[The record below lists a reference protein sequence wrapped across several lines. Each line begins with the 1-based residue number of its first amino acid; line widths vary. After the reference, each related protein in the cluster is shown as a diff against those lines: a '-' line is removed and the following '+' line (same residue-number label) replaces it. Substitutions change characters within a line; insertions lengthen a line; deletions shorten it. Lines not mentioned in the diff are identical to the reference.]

1 MPQTIINNGQQKM
14 DKTLESLKK
23 ELQTVKTGRANPSVL
38 NKVEVVYYGS
48 PMPLNQIAT
57 ISAPEAQILMIKPF
71 DKNILKDIEKAIL
84 VADLNLTPQSDGS
97 VIRIVFP
104 PLTEQTR
111 KQLVKEL
118 KTNSEN
124 NKVAIRNIRR
134 DIISQ
139 LEKLEKEGLI
149 TEDELKRKQ
158 EEVQKLTDKYVLKVE
173 EAIKILNEIPQND
186 NCYNKGMRLL
196 NSIYEKR

>member
-1 MPQTIINNGQQKM
+1 MPQTIINNGQEKM
-14 DKTLESLKK
+14 EKTLESLKR
-23 ELQTVKTGRANPSVL
+23 ELQTVKTGRANPGVL

-57 ISAPEAQILMIKPF
+57 ISAPEAQVLMIKPF
-71 DKNILKDIEKAIL
+71 DKNILRDIEKAIL
-84 VADLNLTPQSDGS
+84 VADLNLTPQNDGS

-118 KTNSEN
+118 KNNSEN

-139 LEKLEKEGLI
+139 LEKIQKDGLI

-158 EEVQKLTDKYVLKVE
+158 EEVQKLTDKYIAKVE
-173 EAIKILNEIPQND
+173 EAIK
-186 NCYNKGMRLL
+186 
-196 NSIYEKR
+196 EKEKQIMDF

>member
-1 MPQTIINNGQQKM
+1 MPQSIINNGQQRM
-14 DKTLESLKK
+14 EKTLESLKK
-23 ELQTVKTGRANPSVL
+23 ELQTVKTGRANPGVL

-57 ISAPEAQILMIKPF
+57 ISAPEAQVLMIKPF
-71 DKNILKDIEKAIL
+71 DKNILRDIEKAIL
-84 VADLNLTPQSDGS
+84 VADLNLTPQNDGS

-149 TEDELKRKQ
+149 TEDDLKRKQ
-158 EEVQKLTDKYVLKVE
+158 EEVQKLTDKYTAKVD
-173 EAIKILNEIPQND
+173 EAIK
-186 NCYNKGMRLL
+186 
-196 NSIYEKR
+196 EKEKQIMEF

>member
-1 MPQTIINNGQQKM
+1 MPQSIINNGQQKM
-14 DKTLESLKK
+14 EKTLESLKK
-23 ELQTVKTGRANPSVL
+23 ELQTVKTGRANPGVL

-57 ISAPEAQILMIKPF
+57 ISAPEAQVLMIKPF
-71 DKNILKDIEKAIL
+71 DKNILRDVEKAIL
-84 VADLNLTPQSDGS
+84 VADLNLTPQNDGS

-173 EAIKILNEIPQND
+173 EAIK
-186 NCYNKGMRLL
+186 
-196 NSIYEKR
+196 EKEKQIMEF

>member
-1 MPQTIINNGQQKM
+1 MPQTIINNGQERM
-14 DKTLESLKK
+14 EKTLESLKK

-48 PMPLNQIAT
+48 PMPLNQVAT
-57 ISAPEAQILMIKPF
+57 ISTPEAQILMIKPY
-71 DKNILKDIEKAIL
+71 DKNLLRDIEKAIL
-84 VADLNLTPQSDGS
+84 VADLNLTPQNDGS

-134 DIISQ
+134 DMISQ

-158 EEVQKLTDKYVLKVE
+158 EEVQKMTDKYIVKIDEV
-173 EAIKILNEIPQND
+173 IK
-186 NCYNKGMRLL
+186 
-196 NSIYEKR
+196 EKEKQIMEF

>member
-1 MPQTIINNGQQKM
+1 MPQTIVNNGQQKM
-14 DKTLESLKK
+14 EKTLESLKK
-23 ELQTVKTGRANPSVL
+23 ELQTVKTGRANPGVL

-57 ISAPEAQILMIKPF
+57 ISATEAQVLVIKPF

-134 DIISQ
+134 DMITQ
-139 LEKLEKEGLI
+139 LEKLEKDSLI

-158 EEVQKLTDKYVLKVE
+158 EEVQKLTDKYIVKVE
-173 EAIKILNEIPQND
+173 EAIK
-186 NCYNKGMRLL
+186 
-196 NSIYEKR
+196 EKEKQIMDF

>member
-1 MPQTIINNGQQKM
+1 MPQSIINNGQQRM
-14 DKTLESLKK
+14 EKTLESLKK
-23 ELQTVKTGRANPSVL
+23 ELQTVKTGRANPGVL

-57 ISAPEAQILMIKPF
+57 ISAPEAQVLMIKPF
-71 DKNILKDIEKAIL
+71 DKNILRDIEKAIL
-84 VADLNLTPQSDGS
+84 VADLNLTPQNDGS

-158 EEVQKLTDKYVLKVE
+158 EEVQKLTDKYIAKVD
-173 EAIKILNEIPQND
+173 EAIK
-186 NCYNKGMRLL
+186 
-196 NSIYEKR
+196 EKEKQIMEF

>member
-84 VADLNLTPQSDGS
+84 VADLNLTPQSDVS

-173 EAIKILNEIPQND
+173 EAIK
-186 NCYNKGMRLL
+186 
-196 NSIYEKR
+196 EKEKQIMEF

>member
-1 MPQTIINNGQQKM
+1 MPQTIINNGQERM
-14 DKTLESLKK
+14 EKTLESLKR

-48 PMPLNQIAT
+48 PMPLNQVAT
-57 ISAPEAQILMIKPF
+57 ISTPEAQILMIKPY
-71 DKNILKDIEKAIL
+71 DKNLLRDIEKAIL
-84 VADLNLTPQSDGS
+84 VADLNLTPQNDGS

-134 DIISQ
+134 DMISQ

-158 EEVQKLTDKYVLKVE
+158 EEVQKMTDKYIVKIDEV
-173 EAIKILNEIPQND
+173 IK
-186 NCYNKGMRLL
+186 
-196 NSIYEKR
+196 EKEKQIMEF

>member
-1 MPQTIINNGQQKM
+1 MPQTIINNGQERM
-14 DKTLESLKK
+14 EKTLESLKK

-38 NKVEVVYYGS
+38 NKVQVVYYGS
-48 PMPLNQIAT
+48 PMPLNQVAT
-57 ISAPEAQILMIKPF
+57 ISTPEAQILMIKPY
-71 DKNILKDIEKAIL
+71 DKNLLRDIEKAIL
-84 VADLNLTPQSDGS
+84 VADLNLTPQNDGS

-134 DIISQ
+134 DMISQ

-158 EEVQKLTDKYVLKVE
+158 EEVQKMTDKYIVKIDEV
-173 EAIKILNEIPQND
+173 IK
-186 NCYNKGMRLL
+186 
-196 NSIYEKR
+196 EKEKQIMEF

>member
-1 MPQTIINNGQQKM
+1 MPQTIINNGQEKM
-14 DKTLESLKK
+14 EKTLESLKK

-71 DKNILKDIEKAIL
+71 DKNILRDIEKAIQM
-84 VADLNLTPQSDGS
+84 ADLNLTPQNDGT

-134 DIISQ
+134 DIIGQ
-139 LEKLEKEGLI
+139 IEKLEKEGLI

-158 EEVQKLTDKYVLKVE
+158 DDVQKLTDKYIAKVE
-173 EAIKILNEIPQND
+173 EAIK
-186 NCYNKGMRLL
+186 
-196 NSIYEKR
+196 EKEKQIMEF